1 MPTRLDP
8 LIEGLGEAVV
18 SICDVFGGFSGAC
31 RRHAR
36 AEGAEHSMV
45 EHIPGSH
52 GRSLFMRNSVER

>member
-18 SICDVFGGFSGAC
+18 SICDVFGGFSGAR

-36 AEGAEHSMV
+36 AKGTEHYMV
-45 EHIPGSH
+45 EHILGSH
-52 GRSLFMRNSVER
+52 GRGLFVRNSVER